1 MEWDLFKFVLL
12 LFGTRM
18 IEHNGNGFGSKK
30 RETAVSPCLDVEEAK
45 VFGSELTENCNLQR
59 EDPECTFL

>member
-12 LFGTRM
+12 LLGTRM
-18 IEHNGNGFGSKK
+18 IEYNGNSCSSK
-30 RETAVSPCLDVEEAK
+30 RETEVSPCLGVEEAK

-59 EDPECTFL
+59 EDPKCTFL